1 MDVTKIKT
9 CLFVIF
15 FLVLML
21 GLSGCEKIE
30 ELNKPD
36 YITVSVTCNVNAV
49 LFPHMESMDDPQ
61 MIPAKDLKISV
72 EIIKAG
78 GERVSE
84 VVSTDASGK
93 TAQISALFKLY
104 REQPISC
111 IANVVYDSANA
122 DFPEY
127 TFNGDS
133 QTILWNEIY
142 PTHDFGDQVSKT
154 VTLNVYG
161 MYNDQ

>member
-1 MDVTKIKT
+1 MDVIKIKT
-9 CLFVIF
+9 GLIVFF
-15 FLVLML
+15 FLVVILV
-21 GLSGCEKIE
+21 LSGCE
-30 ELNKPD
+30 ELVELEKPD
-36 YITVSVTCNVNAV
+36 YISVSVTCEINAV
-49 LFPHMESMDDPQ
+49 LFPAMDSMDDPQ
-61 MIPAKDLKISV
+61 MFPAKDLKVAV

-78 GERVSE
+78 GERVNK

-93 TAQISALFKLY
+93 TASVSASFKLY

-111 IANVVYDSANA
+111 IANVVYDSANT

-133 QTILWNEIY
+133 QTILWSDIY
-142 PTHDFGDQVSKT
+142 PSHDFGDQVSKT